1 MLSYLNSGQQPVIN
15 VCFIENENRQAV
27 PIDHKTMVN
36 SAGGVEPFNVP
47 DQAAFGSGTDAQK
60 LSDAGFLVGFRV
72 QVGLPQVEDPSKF
85 EDIVVLGSN
94 TSAVQFNMYRS
105 QFTVCRLN
113 SGSRRVKASYL
124 NKSQL
129 PNQPWIYKSTVDLRR
144 STIDPSTYPT
154 LPSEVQTQIG
164 KLSGSAF
171 GVQQLLLDLTNP
183 KLARDP
189 PTLSGVEPDSV
200 LVKPLKTYFLG
211 TYFNQLLKNG

>member
-36 SAGGVEPFNVP
+36 SAGGVDPFNVP

-85 EDIVVLGSN
+85 EGIVVLGSN
-94 TSAVQFNMYRS
+94 TSAVQFNMYCS

-113 SGSRRVKASYL
+113 PGSRRVKASYP

-129 PNQPWIYKSTVDLRR
+129 PDQPWIYKSTVDLRR
-144 STIDPSTYPT
+144 SLSIRVPT
-154 LPSEVQTQIG
+154 LLCHPKF
-164 KLSGSAF
+164 KLRSA
-171 GVQQLLLDLTNP
+171 N
-183 KLARDP
+183 
-189 PTLSGVEPDSV
+189 
-200 LVKPLKTYFLG
+200 
-211 TYFNQLLKNG
+211 